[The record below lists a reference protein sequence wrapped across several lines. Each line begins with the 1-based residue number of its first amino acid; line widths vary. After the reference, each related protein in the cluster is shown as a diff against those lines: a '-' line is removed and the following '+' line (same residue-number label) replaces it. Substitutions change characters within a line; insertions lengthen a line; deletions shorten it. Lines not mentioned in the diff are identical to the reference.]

1 MINLDIIGGV
11 KMIDAIEDSRTEFK
25 IKLVD
30 DLEESVIAF
39 LNKDGGNIYIG
50 VDDNGNIVGL
60 KNNMDLFQ
68 RKIKDKVISNIEPSV
83 LGLFD
88 LEVLTKED
96 KKYLKITIAKGYETP
111 YHIKGMGMTPDSCF
125 IRVGSSNEKMD
136 EHLINK
142 MFRERTKNSL
152 KNIISPS
159 QDLTF
164 TDLKI
169 YYAEKGF
176 EVGNNFER
184 QLGFFTIDGKYN
196 YVAYLLADNNRVSI
210 KVAKYVGDDVD
221 EIEEYYEFGNC
232 SLVKATYRVLEKFR
246 TENKVYAKITYPER
260 AEQPMYDYNAVRE
273 VIINAIVHNDWSNE
287 YPPKFEFFSDR
298 LEVSSFGGI
307 QSEFTEEE
315 FLEGYSAPKNQE
327 LMRVFHDLEL
337 VEHLGT
343 GIRRILK
350 KYDKSIYHFF
360 PHFIRVSIK
369 YNQNEFE
376 YENSN
381 KRIARL
387 SYSDNTLTK
396 VQEGI
401 IGLIEDRPSI
411 TQEEMSNLLGVTS
424 RTIRNHI
431 KFLVENNY
439 IKRVGADKNGKWIVI
454 YRKN

>member
-1 MINLDIIGGV
+1 MISIVEG
-11 KMIDAIEDSRTEFK
+11 SRTEFK
-25 IKLVD
+25 VKLVD
-30 DLEESVIAF
+30 DLEETVIAF
-39 LNKDGGNIYIG
+39 LNSKGGGNIYIG
-50 VDDNGNIVGL
+50 IDDNGNVIGL
-60 KNNMDLFQ
+60 KNNMDLLQ
-68 RKIKDKVISNIEPSV
+68 RKVKDRIISNIEPST

-88 LEVLTKED
+88 LEVLEKDD
-96 KKYLKITIAKGYETP
+96 KRYLKITVAKGSETP
-111 YHIKGMGMTPDSCF
+111 YHFKGMGMTPDSCF
-125 IRVGSSNEKMD
+125 IRVGSSNERMN

-152 KNIISPS
+152 KNITSPR

-169 YYAEKGF
+169 YYTEKGF
-176 EVGNNFER
+176 DVGDNFEK
-184 QLGFFTIDGKYN
+184 QLEFFTEDGKYN

-221 EIEEYYEFGNC
+221 ELMENYEFGDC

-246 TENKVYAKITYPER
+246 TENKVYAKITYPDR
-260 AEQPMYDYNAVRE
+260 KEQPMYDYTAVRE
-273 VIINAIVHNDWSNE
+273 VIINAIVHNDWATE

-315 FLEGYSAPKNQE
+315 FLQGYSAPKNPE
-327 LMRVFHDLEL
+327 LMRVFRDLEL

-350 KYDKSIYHFF
+350 KYDKSIYHFY

-369 YNQNEFE
+369 YNQNRFE
-376 YENSN
+376 YDN
-381 KRIARL
+381 KNFIQRKEFNYL
-387 SYSDNTLTK
+387 NLELTK

-401 IGLIEDRPSI
+401 IGLIEDSPYI
-411 TQEEMSNLLGVTS
+411 TQDEMSNLLGVTP

-431 KFLVENNY
+431 KYLIDNEY
-439 IKRVGADKNGKWIVI
+439 IKRVGANKNGKWEII
-454 YRKN
+454 KNGSDKND

>member
-1 MINLDIIGGV
+1 MIETV
-11 KMIDAIEDSRTEFK
+11 EDSRTEFK
-25 IKLVD
+25 VKLVD

-50 VDDNGNIVGL
+50 IDDNGNVVGL
-60 KNNMDLFQ
+60 KNNMDLLQ
-68 RKIKDKVISNIEPSV
+68 RKVKDKIISSIEPSV

-88 LEVLTKED
+88 LEVLEKDD
-96 KKYLKITIAKGYETP
+96 KKYLKIIIAKGYDTP

-125 IRVGSSNEKMD
+125 IRAGSSNERMD

-152 KNIISPS
+152 KNIISPR

-169 YYAEKGF
+169 YYTEKGF
-176 EVGNNFER
+176 DVGDNFEK
-184 QLGFFTIDGKYN
+184 QLEFFTKDGKYN

-210 KVAKYVGDDVD
+210 KVAKYAGEDVD
-221 EIEEYYEFGNC
+221 ELMENYEFGDC
-232 SLVKATYRVLEKFR
+232 SLIKATYRVLEKFR
-246 TENKVYAKITYPER
+246 IENKVYAKITYPER
-260 AEQPMYDYNAVRE
+260 KEQPMYDYTAVRE
-273 VIINAIVHNDWSNE
+273 VVINAIVHNDWATE
-287 YPPKFEFFSDR
+287 YPPKFEFFNDR

-315 FLEGYSAPKNQE
+315 FLQGYSAPKNPE
-327 LMRVFHDLEL
+327 LMRVFRDLEL

-350 KYDKSIYHFF
+350 RYDKSIYHFY

-369 YNQNEFE
+369 YNQNAFE
-376 YENSN
+376 YNNNSN
-381 KRIARL
+381 ANGSKINYPNSEL
-387 SYSDNTLTK
+387 NNIQK
-396 VQEGI
+396 GI
-401 IGLIEDRPSI
+401 IGLMLDRPKI
-411 TQEEMSNLLGVTS
+411 TQDEMSNLLGVTP

-431 KFLVENNY
+431 KYLIDNDY
-439 IKRVGADKNGKWIVI
+439 IERTGANKNGKWIVNNHI
-454 YRKN
+454 DKDVK

>member
-1 MINLDIIGGV
+1 MIETV
-11 KMIDAIEDSRTEFK
+11 EDSRTEFK
-25 IKLVD
+25 VKLVD

-50 VDDNGNIVGL
+50 INDKGNVIGL
-60 KNNMDLFQ
+60 KNNMDLLQ
-68 RKIKDKVISNIEPSV
+68 RRVKDKIISIIEPSV

-88 LEVLTKED
+88 LEVLEKD
-96 KKYLKITIAKGYETP
+96 NKKYLKITIAKGYDTP

-125 IRVGSSNEKMD
+125 IRVDSSNERMD

-142 MFRERTKNSL
+142 MFRERTKDSL
-152 KNIISPS
+152 KNIISPR

-176 EVGNNFER
+176 DVGDNFEK
-184 QLGFFTIDGKYN
+184 QLGFFTRDGKYN

-221 EIEEYYEFGNC
+221 ELMENYEFGDC

-260 AEQPMYDYNAVRE
+260 IEQSMYDYTAVRE
-273 VIINAIVHNDWSNE
+273 AVINAIVHNDWATE

-298 LEVSSFGGI
+298 LEISSFGGI

-315 FLEGYSAPKNQE
+315 FLLGYSAPKNPE
-327 LMRVFHDLEL
+327 LMRVFRDLEL

-350 KYDKSIYHFF
+350 RYDKSIYHFY

-369 YNQNEFE
+369 YNRNEFE
-376 YENSN
+376 YDN
-381 KRIARL
+381 KINTNDSKL
-387 SYSDNTLTK
+387 DYSKLELNNIQK
-396 VQEGI
+396 GI
-401 IGLIEDRPSI
+401 IGLMLDRPKI
-411 TQEEMSNLLGVTS
+411 TQEEMSNLLGVTP

-431 KFLVENNY
+431 KYLIDNHYVE
-439 IKRVGADKNGKWIVI
+439 RTGANKNGKWIVNRYI
-454 YRKN
+454 AKGVK

>member
-1 MINLDIIGGV
+1 
-11 KMIDAIEDSRTEFK
+11 MIDTIENSRTEFK

-30 DLEESVIAF
+30 DLEETVIAF
-39 LNKDGGNIYIG
+39 LNKDGGHIYIG
-50 VDDNGNIVGL
+50 VDDKGKVIGL
-60 KNNMDLFQ
+60 KNNLDLFQ
-68 RKIKDKVISNIEPSV
+68 RKVKDKIISNIEPSV

-96 KKYLKITIAKGYETP
+96 KKYLKITVAKGYETP

-152 KNIISPS
+152 KSIISPK

-176 EVGNNFER
+176 EIGDNFES
-184 QLGFFTIDGKYN
+184 QLDFFTKDGKYN

-221 EIEEYYEFGNC
+221 EIEEYYEFGYC

-246 TENKVYAKITYPER
+246 TENKVYSKITYPER
-260 AEQPMYDYNAVRE
+260 LEQPMYDYNAVRE

-287 YPPKFEFFSDR
+287 YPPKFELFSDR

-307 QSEFTEEE
+307 QSEFTEDE
-315 FLEGYSAPKNQE
+315 FFQGYSAPKNPE

-369 YNQNEFE
+369 YNQNEFD
-376 YENSN
+376 YTTNKVVHRTFCSN
-381 KRIARL
+381 IG
-387 SYSDNTLTK
+387 LTK

-401 IGLIEDRPSI
+401 IDLIIDRSSI
-411 TQEEMSNLLGVTS
+411 TQDEMSALLGVTT
-424 RTIRNHI
+424 RTIRNNI

-439 IKRVGADKNGKWIVI
+439 IKRVGADRNGKWIVI
-454 YRKN
+454 NKKTN

>member
-1 MINLDIIGGV
+1 MIET
-11 KMIDAIEDSRTEFK
+11 IEDSRTEFK
-25 IKLVD
+25 VKLVD

-39 LNKDGGNIYIG
+39 LNKDGGDIYIG
-50 VDDNGNIVGL
+50 IDDNGNAVGL
-60 KNNMDLFQ
+60 KNNMDLLQ
-68 RKIKDKVISNIEPSV
+68 RKVKDKIISSVEPSV

-88 LEVLTKED
+88 LEVLEKDD
-96 KKYLKITIAKGYETP
+96 KKYLKITIAKGYDTP

-125 IRVGSSNEKMD
+125 IRVGSSNERMD

-152 KNIISPS
+152 KNIISPR

-176 EVGNNFER
+176 DVGDNFEK
-184 QLGFFTIDGKYN
+184 QLELFTRDGKYN

-210 KVAKYVGDDVD
+210 KVAKYAGDDVD
-221 EIEEYYEFGNC
+221 ELMENYEFGDC

-260 AEQPMYDYNAVRE
+260 IEQPMYDYTAVRE
-273 VIINAIVHNDWSNE
+273 AVINAIVHNDWATE

-298 LEVSSFGGI
+298 LEISSFGGI

-315 FLEGYSAPKNQE
+315 FLQGYSAPKNPE
-327 LMRVFHDLEL
+327 LMRVFRDLEL

-350 KYDKSIYHFF
+350 RYNKNIYHFY
-360 PHFIRVSIK
+360 PHFIKVSIK

-376 YENSN
+376 YNN
-381 KRIARL
+381 KIEANDNRL
-387 SYSDNTLTK
+387 DYSKSELNNIQK
-396 VQEGI
+396 GI
-401 IGLIEDRPSI
+401 IGLMLDSPKI
-411 TQEEMSNLLGVTS
+411 TQEEMSNLLGVTP

-431 KFLVENNY
+431 KYLIDNDYVE
-439 IKRVGADKNGKWIVI
+439 RTGANKNGKWIVS
-454 YRKN
+454 KNIDKGVK